1 MTTAQRDAMTAVDG
15 MMIYNT
21 TTAVVEAREA
31 GAWVNL

>member
-1 MTTAQRDAMTAVDG
+1 MTTAQRDAMTPVNG

-21 TTAVVEAREA
+21 TTAVIEGREA